1 MKNYYFVWITYES
14 AAVFFTDNKHFCF
27 LAWCYILWGGAAIT
41 PQIST
46 IERVNDYKPLIIV
59 PKLSILDV
67 CDIPGY
73 TSSVIGTMIFLTA
86 TANTVNVSPQIIH

>member
-46 IERVNDYKPLIIV
+46 IERVND
-59 PKLSILDV
+59 
-67 CDIPGY
+67 
-73 TSSVIGTMIFLTA
+73 
-86 TANTVNVSPQIIH
+86 